1 MSQPPY
7 DWLTQPY
14 LDEDESE
21 DEGEIPPPPPP
32 APGAPKKASRAT
44 LDSKKEDA
52 REKLMNYESM
62 LEATRF
68 VASAIEALAVCA
80 RDDLKRMEK
89 RKPRAPTAAAP
100 AAAGAAAALPPAS
113 QAAAACEEAVVGK
126 HRVDS
131 VKRVRAALTQ
141 APIGAEVGCGGAAAG
156 PAVHHHVKK
165 QRGGA

>member
-21 DEGEIPPPPPP
+21 EEGGIPPPPPP
-32 APGAPKKASRAT
+32 PGAPKKAPRAT

-89 RKPRAPTAAAP
+89 RKPRAPKAP
-100 AAAGAAAALPPAS
+100 AAAAAAAAAPPPAS

-131 VKRVRAALTQ
+131 VKRVRAALPQ